1 MANMDL
7 VTNTGQA
14 AIAYQDALNMAR
26 NTANSIA
33 RQFGVTRRD
42 PSGRYSVESFQ
53 NAFDP
58 NKLFSAETGQL
69 DEAALNQALSEFGM
83 GGRGVFADIRRGGA
97 SAEADVAAM
106 SRARG
111 LGAGSGLAAQQRG
124 LAEAQTA
131 SQTGL
136 ARNQFVSSV
145 AQGLAPIGSA
155 WQSLQT
161 AQAQDEA
168 IRQAGLA
175 QTATQ
180 DQPFDWSSIGVPT
193 PETPPGQAAPSWA
206 DPSQY
211 KPQEFTKKGRPG
223 DNPGKPQNP
232 NQVSVHR
239 GPGGVIWLWRP
250 SQQGWFKK

>member
-26 NTANSIA
+26 NTANALA

-42 PSGRYSVESFQ
+42 PSGRYTVESFQ

-58 NKLFSAETGQL
+58 NKLYSKETGQL
-69 DEAALNQALSEFGM
+69 DEAALNAALSQFGT
-83 GGRGVFADIRRGGA
+83 GGRGVFADISRGGA
-97 SAEADVAAM
+97 SAEAEASAAGRM
-106 SRARG
+106 RG
-111 LGAGSGLAAQQRG
+111 LGAGSGLAAQQRR
-124 LAEAQTA
+124 LAETQTRAQTG
-131 SQTGL
+131 Q
-136 ARNQFVSSV
+136 ARTQFVSSI

-168 IRQAGLA
+168 VRQAALA
-175 QTATQ
+175 SQATM
-180 DQPFDWSSIGVPT
+180 DQPFDWSSINVPEEGVGG
-193 PETPPGQAAPSWA
+193 PEAAPTWQDA
-206 DPSQY
+206 SQY
-211 KPQEFTKKGRPG
+211 KPQEFTKKGTPG

-250 SQQGWFKK
+250 SKQGWFKK